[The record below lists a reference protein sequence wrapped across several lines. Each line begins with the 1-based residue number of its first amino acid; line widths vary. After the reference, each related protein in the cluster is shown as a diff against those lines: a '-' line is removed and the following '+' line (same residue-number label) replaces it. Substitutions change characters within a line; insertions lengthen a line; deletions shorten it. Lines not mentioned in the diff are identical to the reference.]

1 MDSLIFSTLE
11 KMPTVGVVVIIFIS
25 LYVLGKAADFLVD
38 EAITLSAMWRIPKA
52 IVGATIVS
60 LGTTIPEVTVSAM
73 AAMNGNS
80 DLALGNAIGSII
92 TNTTLILGL
101 AALIGKVPVDKGLM
115 KKQGGMLIFSTLLL
129 SVVSLPIFS
138 ASNQGLVSRKMGLMF
153 LVLLVIYLYIS
164 INSTKNQMND
174 MEEVLEKRSNLVQL
188 LRLFG
193 GVLLVILSSKVLI
206 PSVEITATRIG
217 IPESVIAATLVAFGT
232 SVPEL
237 MTSLT
242 AVKKGHGE
250 LAVGNVIGAN
260 ILNILFVVGGAAVI
274 SKEGLLFSSLYFKLQ
289 VPMMLLTS
297 VVLYVIGMNKEGR
310 LRKKDGAILLGAY
323 ILYIVLNYLS

>member
-164 INSTKNQMND
+164 INSTKNQMDD

-274 SKEGLLFSSLYFKLQ
+274 SKEGLLFPSLYFKLQ